1 MLGKY
6 FGGIMTGFGDEVR
19 AKMSGM
25 ESKFLA

>member
-6 FGGIMTGFGDEVR
+6 LGGTVTGFGDEVR
-19 AKMSGM
+19 AQMSGM